1 MNISLAFLLISLIY
15 SIFLNIIFRVKK
27 HISTVENSIFSWL
40 LVLNLIGILLEISC
54 ILTIFNFGTS
64 SIIPK
69 RR

>member
-27 HISTVENSIFSWL
+27 HISTVENSIFSLL